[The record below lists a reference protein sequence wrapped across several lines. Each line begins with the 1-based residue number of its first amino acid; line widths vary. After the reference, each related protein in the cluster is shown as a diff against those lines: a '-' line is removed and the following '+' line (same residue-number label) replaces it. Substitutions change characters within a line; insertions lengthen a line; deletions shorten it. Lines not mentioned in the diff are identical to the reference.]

1 MTGSAGGII
10 SAVLLPAAVLN
21 ILWGGL
27 AVLFS
32 LAVFRLVGMEV
43 PNYLQIWQRVG
54 SSGGYAVA
62 SSARCATDPQ
72 CR

>member
-1 MTGSAGGII
+1 MTGSAGGI

-32 LAVFRLVGMEV
+32 LTVFRLVGMEV
-43 PNYLQIWQRVG
+43 SNHLQIWQRAG
-54 SSGGYAVA
+54 TSDGYAVA
-62 SSARCATDPQ
+62 SSVRCAPGPQ

>member
-1 MTGSAGGII
+1 MTGSAGGI
-10 SAVLLPAAVLN
+10 STVLLPAAVLN
-21 ILWGGL
+21 IMWGGL

-54 SSGGYAVA
+54 SSGGYAAA
-62 SSARCATDPQ
+62 SSARCSTGPQ